1 MLDENEFY
9 IVMKLTSGEQVMAVL
24 KEEDEEH
31 VLLESPMCIKTI
43 PLLEQGRE
51 HVTAHPLCQFS
62 DDRTFVIAKRDIMFV
77 KKLHHL
83 FVPHYQR
90 IVEEHERISFITK
103 NKDGSIG
110 SVDELEYEDEI
121 TQEEAVRRISM
132 LEDLAKT
139 PKDEEEERRYRVFVE
154 GNDTIN

>member
-24 KEEDEEH
+24 REEDDEH
-31 VLLESPMCIKTI
+31 VLLESPMCIRTI
-43 PLLEQGRE
+43 PILEASRE

-83 FVPHYQR
+83 FIPHYQR
-90 IVEEHERISFITK
+90 IVAEHERLSFIS
-103 NKDGSIG
+103 KDSKKE
-110 SVDELEYEDEI
+110 ELLWEDEVD
-121 TQEEAVRRISM
+121 QEEAIRRISM

-139 PKDEEEERRYRVFVE
+139 PKDEEEERRYRVFIE

>member
-24 KEEDEEH
+24 REEDDDH
-31 VLLESPMCIKTI
+31 VLLESPMCIRTI
-43 PLLEQGRE
+43 PILEASRE

-83 FVPHYQR
+83 FIPHYQR
-90 IVEEHERISFITK
+90 IVAEHEKLSFITK
-103 NKDGSIG
+103 DQKE
-110 SVDELEYEDEI
+110 ELLWEDEVD
-121 TQEEAVRRISM
+121 QEEAKRRISM

-139 PKDEEEERRYRVFVE
+139 PKDEEEEKRYRVFIE

>member
-1 MLDENEFY
+1 MLDDNEFY

-24 KEEDEEH
+24 REEDEEH
-31 VLLESPMCIKTI
+31 VLLESPMCIRTI
-43 PLLEQGRE
+43 PILEASRE

-62 DDRTFVIAKRDIMFV
+62 DDRTFVISKRDIMFV

-83 FVPHYQR
+83 FIPHYQR
-90 IVEEHERISFITK
+90 IVAEHERISFVS
-103 NKDGSIG
+103 KDQKQELLWEDD
-110 SVDELEYEDEI
+110 VD
-121 TQEEAVRRISM
+121 QEEAKRRISM

-139 PKDEEEERRYRVFVE
+139 PKDEEEEKRYRVFIE

>member
-1 MLDENEFY
+1 MLEDNEFY
-9 IVMKLTSGEQVMAVL
+9 VVMKLTSGEQVMAVL

-31 VLLESPMCIKTI
+31 VLLQSPMCIRMI
-43 PLLEQGRE
+43 PIMEANRE

-83 FVPHYQR
+83 FIPHYQR
-90 IVEEHERISFITK
+90 IVAEHEKLSFIS
-103 NKDGSIG
+103 KDNVKEELLWEEG
-110 SVDELEYEDEI
+110 VDI
-121 TQEEAVRRISM
+121 EEAKRRILM
-132 LEDLAKT
+132 LEELAKI
-139 PKDEEEERRYRVFVE
+139 PKDEKEKERYRVFIE

>member
-9 IVMKLTSGEQVMAVL
+9 IVIKLTSGEQVMAVL
-24 KEEDEEH
+24 REEDDEH
-31 VLLESPMCIKTI
+31 VLLESPMCIRTI
-43 PLLEQGRE
+43 PILEASRE

-83 FVPHYQR
+83 FIPHYQR
-90 IVEEHERISFITK
+90 IVAEHEKLSFITK
-103 NKDGSIG
+103 DQKE
-110 SVDELEYEDEI
+110 ELLWEDEVD
-121 TQEEAVRRISM
+121 QEEAKRRISM

-139 PKDEEEERRYRVFVE
+139 PKDEEEERRYRVFIE

>member
-24 KEEDEEH
+24 KEEDDEH

-43 PLLEQGRE
+43 PIVEQSRE

-90 IVEEHERISFITK
+90 IVAEHERISFVSK
-103 NKDGSIG
+103 NKDG
-110 SVDELEYEDEI
+110 SVDELEYEDDL
-121 TQEEAVRRISM
+121 TQEEAVRRIAM
-132 LEDLAKT
+132 LETLAKI
-139 PKDEEEERRYRVFVE
+139 PKDEEEESRYRVFVE
-154 GNDTIN
+154 GNDTVN

>member
-9 IVMKLTSGEQVMAVL
+9 IVMKLTSGEQVMALL
-24 KEEDEEH
+24 KEEDDEH

-43 PLLEQGRE
+43 PILEAHRE

-77 KKLHHL
+77 KKLHHV
-83 FVPHYQR
+83 FIPHYQR
-90 IVEEHERISFITK
+90 IVAEHEKLSFIS
-103 NKDGSIG
+103 KDKKE
-110 SVDELEYEDEI
+110 ELLWEDDI
-121 TQEEAVRRISM
+121 DLEEAKRRILM
-132 LEDLAKT
+132 LEELAKT
-139 PKDEEEERRYRVFVE
+139 PKDEREEERYRVFIE

>member
-24 KEEDEEH
+24 REEDDDH
-31 VLLESPMCIKTI
+31 VLLESPMCIRTI
-43 PLLEQGRE
+43 PILEASRE

-83 FVPHYQR
+83 FIPHYQR
-90 IVEEHERISFITK
+90 IVAEHEKLSFITK
-103 NKDGSIG
+103 DQKE
-110 SVDELEYEDEI
+110 ELLWEDEVD
-121 TQEEAVRRISM
+121 QEEAKRRISM

-139 PKDEEEERRYRVFVE
+139 PKDEEEERRYRVFIE

>member
-1 MLDENEFY
+1 MLDDNEFY

-24 KEEDEEH
+24 REEDEEH
-31 VLLESPMCIKTI
+31 VLLESPMCIRTI
-43 PLLEQGRE
+43 PILEASRE

-62 DDRTFVIAKRDIMFV
+62 DDRTFVISKRDIMFV

-83 FVPHYQR
+83 FIPHYQR
-90 IVEEHERISFITK
+90 IVAEHERISFVS
-103 NKDGSIG
+103 KDQKQELLWEDD
-110 SVDELEYEDEI
+110 VD
-121 TQEEAVRRISM
+121 QEEAKRRISM

-139 PKDEEEERRYRVFVE
+139 PKDEEEEKRYRVFVE

>member
-1 MLDENEFY
+1 MLDDNEFY

-24 KEEDEEH
+24 REEDDDH
-31 VLLESPMCIKTI
+31 VLLESPMCIRTI
-43 PLLEQGRE
+43 PILEASRE

-83 FVPHYQR
+83 FIPHYQR
-90 IVEEHERISFITK
+90 IVAEHEKLSFITK
-103 NKDGSIG
+103 DQKE
-110 SVDELEYEDEI
+110 ELLWEDEVD
-121 TQEEAVRRISM
+121 QEEAKRRISM

-139 PKDEEEERRYRVFVE
+139 PKDEEEERRYRVFIE

>member
-1 MLDENEFY
+1 MLDDNEFY

-24 KEEDEEH
+24 REEDDEH
-31 VLLESPMCIKTI
+31 VLLESPMCIRTI
-43 PLLEQGRE
+43 PILEASRE

-83 FVPHYQR
+83 FIPHYQR
-90 IVEEHERISFITK
+90 IVAEHEKLSFITK
-103 NKDGSIG
+103 DQKE
-110 SVDELEYEDEI
+110 ELLWEDEVD
-121 TQEEAVRRISM
+121 QEEAKRRISM

-139 PKDEEEERRYRVFVE
+139 PKDEEEERRYRVFIE

>member
-1 MLDENEFY
+1 
-9 IVMKLTSGEQVMAVL
+9 MKLTSGEQVMAVL
-24 KEEDEEH
+24 KEEDDEH
-31 VLLESPMCIKTI
+31 VLLESPMCIRTI
-43 PLLEQGRE
+43 PILEAHRE

-83 FVPHYQR
+83 FIPHYQR
-90 IVEEHERISFITK
+90 IVAEHERLSFIS
-103 NKDGSIG
+103 KDSKKE
-110 SVDELEYEDEI
+110 ELLWEDEVD
-121 TQEEAVRRISM
+121 QEEAIRRISM

-139 PKDEEEERRYRVFVE
+139 PKDEEEERRYRVFIE

>member
-1 MLDENEFY
+1 MLDNNEFY

-24 KEEDEEH
+24 REEDEEH
-31 VLLESPMCIKTI
+31 VLLESPMCIRTI
-43 PLLEQGRE
+43 PILEASRE

-83 FVPHYQR
+83 FIPHYQR
-90 IVEEHERISFITK
+90 IVAEHEKLSFITK
-103 NKDGSIG
+103 DQKE
-110 SVDELEYEDEI
+110 ELLWEDEVD
-121 TQEEAVRRISM
+121 QEEAKRRISM

-139 PKDEEEERRYRVFVE
+139 PKDEEEEKRYRVFVE

>member
-24 KEEDEEH
+24 REEDDDH
-31 VLLESPMCIKTI
+31 VLLESPMCIRTI
-43 PLLEQGRE
+43 PILEASRE

-83 FVPHYQR
+83 FIPHYQR
-90 IVEEHERISFITK
+90 IVAEHEKLSFITK
-103 NKDGSIG
+103 DQKE
-110 SVDELEYEDEI
+110 ELLWEDEVD
-121 TQEEAVRRISM
+121 QEEAKRRISM

-139 PKDEEEERRYRVFVE
+139 PKDEEEEKRYRVFVE

>member
-24 KEEDEEH
+24 REEDDNH
-31 VLLESPMCIKTI
+31 VLLESPMCIRTI
-43 PLLEQGRE
+43 PILETSRE

-83 FVPHYQR
+83 FIPHYQR
-90 IVEEHERISFITK
+90 IVAEHEKLSFITK
-103 NKDGSIG
+103 DQKE
-110 SVDELEYEDEI
+110 ELLWEDEVD
-121 TQEEAVRRISM
+121 QEEAKRRISM

-139 PKDEEEERRYRVFVE
+139 PKDEEEERRYRVFIE

>member
-24 KEEDEEH
+24 KEEDDEH

-90 IVEEHERISFITK
+90 IVAEHEKISFVSK
-103 NKDGSIG
+103 NKDG
-110 SVDELEYEDEI
+110 SVDELEYEDDL
-121 TQEEAVRRISM
+121 TQEEAVRRIAM
-132 LEDLAKT
+132 LETLAKI
-139 PKDEEEERRYRVFVE
+139 PKDEEEESRYRVFVE
-154 GNDTIN
+154 GNDTVN

>member
-1 MLDENEFY
+1 MLDDNEFY
-9 IVMKLTSGEQVMAVL
+9 VIMKLTSGEQVMAVL
-24 KEEDEEH
+24 KEEDDEH
-31 VLLESPMCIKTI
+31 VLLESPMCIRTI
-43 PLLEQGRE
+43 PILEAHRE

-83 FVPHYQR
+83 FIPHYQR
-90 IVEEHERISFITK
+90 IVAEHEKLSFITK
-103 NKDGSIG
+103 DQKE
-110 SVDELEYEDEI
+110 ELLWEDEVD
-121 TQEEAVRRISM
+121 QEEAIRRISM

-139 PKDEEEERRYRVFVE
+139 PKDEEEERRYRVFIE

>member
-1 MLDENEFY
+1 MLEDNEFY

-24 KEEDEEH
+24 KEEDDEH

-43 PLLEQGRE
+43 PIVEQSRE

-90 IVEEHERISFITK
+90 IVEEHERISFVSK
-103 NKDGSIG
+103 NKDGS
-110 SVDELEYEDEI
+110 Y
-121 TQEEAVRRISM
+121 T
-132 LEDLAKT
+132 
-139 PKDEEEERRYRVFVE
+139 
-154 GNDTIN
+154 

>member
-1 MLDENEFY
+1 MLDENELY
-9 IVMKLTSGEQVMAVL
+9 IIMKLTSGEQVMAVL

-31 VLLESPMCIKTI
+31 VLLESPMCIRTI
-43 PLLEQGRE
+43 PILEAHRE

-83 FVPHYQR
+83 FIPHYQR
-90 IVEEHERISFITK
+90 IVAEHEKLSFIS
-103 NKDGSIG
+103 KDKKE
-110 SVDELEYEDEI
+110 ELIFEDDI
-121 TQEEAVRRISM
+121 DIEEAKRRILM
-132 LEDLAKT
+132 LEELAKI
-139 PKDEEEERRYRVFVE
+139 PKDEGEEERFRVFVE

>member
-24 KEEDEEH
+24 KEEDDEH

-43 PLLEQGRE
+43 PLLDQGRE

-77 KKLHHL
+77 KKLHQL
-83 FVPHYQR
+83 FIPSYQR
-90 IVEEHERISFITK
+90 IVAEHEKLSFVSK
-103 NKDGSIG
+103 NKDGSL
-110 SVDELEYEDEI
+110 DEMEFEDDV
-121 TQEEAVRRISM
+121 TQEEAVRRIRM

>member
-24 KEEDEEH
+24 KEEDDEH

-43 PLLEQGRE
+43 PIVEQSRE

-90 IVEEHERISFITK
+90 IVAEHEKISFVSK
-103 NKDGSIG
+103 NKDG
-110 SVDELEYEDEI
+110 SVDELEYEDDL
-121 TQEEAVRRISM
+121 TQEEAVRRIAM
-132 LEDLAKT
+132 LETLAKI
-139 PKDEEEERRYRVFVE
+139 PKDEEEESRYRVFVE
-154 GNDTIN
+154 GNDTVN

>member
-1 MLDENEFY
+1 MLDDNEFY

-24 KEEDEEH
+24 REEDDDH
-31 VLLESPMCIKTI
+31 VLLESPMCIRTI
-43 PLLEQGRE
+43 PILEASRE

-77 KKLHHL
+77 KKVHHL
-83 FVPHYQR
+83 FIPHYQR
-90 IVEEHERISFITK
+90 IVAEHEKLSFITK
-103 NKDGSIG
+103 DQKE
-110 SVDELEYEDEI
+110 ELLWEDEVD
-121 TQEEAVRRISM
+121 QEEAKRRISM

-139 PKDEEEERRYRVFVE
+139 PKDEEEEKRYRVFIE